1 MTVRENP
8 LRALQTFGQSVWLD
22 FLSRG
27 LLRSGQLAE
36 LIADD
41 GLRGVTSNP
50 AIFEKAI
57 NHSHDYDETIARLAS
72 QGKSVEE
79 IYRNMVV
86 EDIQDAADALR
97 PLYDKLHG
105 NDGFVSLEVS
115 PRLARDTQ
123 ATLAEARELWS
134 LVNRPNAFI
143 KVPGTREGL
152 PAIEQLLAEG
162 VNVNITLLFDL
173 ARYRDVVEAYLRA
186 LERRA
191 AQGRPLDRIA
201 SVASFFISRIDTLV
215 DERLEEATKRDPA
228 KAESAAALCG
238 RVAVASAKVAYEIHE
253 EVIGSQR
260 FGALAAG
267 GARPQ
272 RLLWASTGT
281 KNPHYS
287 DVMYVEPLVGPDTVT
302 TLPMETLEAYRDHGK
317 PAARLK
323 DGRQEAHSVL
333 RRLGEVPI
341 DLTAITGQ
349 LEEEGIVKFVEP
361 FERLMAALR
370 ERRAAAGVH

>member
-1 MTVRENP
+1 MGTKENP
-8 LRALQTFGQSVWLD
+8 LRALQAFGQSVWLD

-27 LLRSGQLAE
+27 MLRSGQLAE

-57 NHSHDYDETIARLAS
+57 NHSHDYDEAIARLAN
-72 QGKSVEE
+72 QQTPVEE
-79 IYRNMVV
+79 IYREMVV

-97 PLYDKLHG
+97 PLYDNLAG

-123 ATLAEARELWS
+123 ATLAEARQLWW
-134 LVNRPNAFI
+134 LVNRPNVFI

-152 PAIEQLLAEG
+152 PAIEGLLAEG
-162 VNVNITLLFDL
+162 INVNITLLFDL

-215 DERLEEATKRDPA
+215 DERLEELAKQDPA
-228 KAESAAALCG
+228 KAESAAALGG
-238 RVAVASAKVAYEIHE
+238 RVAIASAKVAYEIYE
-253 EVIGSQR
+253 EVVGSRR
-260 FGALAAG
+260 FGALAAA

-302 TLPMETLEAYRDHGK
+302 TLPMETLDAYRDHGK
-317 PAARLK
+317 PAARLR
-323 DGRQEAHSVL
+323 DGRLDAHSVL
-333 RRLGEVPI
+333 RRLGEVGI

-349 LEEEGIVKFVEP
+349 IEEQGIVKFVEP

-370 ERRAAAGVH
+370 DKRATAGVG

>member
-1 MTVRENP
+1 MTTKENP
-8 LRALQTFGQSVWLD
+8 LRQLHTFGQSVWLD

-27 LLRSGQLAE
+27 MLRSGQLAD
-36 LIADD
+36 LIGDD

-57 NHSHDYDETIARLAS
+57 NHSHDYDEIIARLAA
-72 QGKSVEE
+72 QGSSIEE
-79 IYRNMVV
+79 IYREMVV

-97 PLYDKLHG
+97 PLYDQVAG

-123 ATLAEARELWS
+123 ATLAEARQLWL
-134 LVNRPNAFI
+134 LVNRPNVFI

-162 VNVNITLLFDL
+162 INVNITLLFDL
-173 ARYRDVVEAYLRA
+173 ARYRDVAEVYLRA
-186 LERRA
+186 LEHRA
-191 AQGRPLDRIA
+191 AQGRPLDRLA

-215 DERLEEATKRDPA
+215 DERLESLMKQEPA
-228 KAESAAALCG
+228 KAEEATALCG
-238 RVAVASAKVAYEIHE
+238 QVAVASAKVAYEIYE
-253 EVIGSQR
+253 EIIGSQR
-260 FGALAAG
+260 FGALAAA

-287 DVMYVEPLVGPDTVT
+287 DVMYVEPLIGPDTVT

-317 PAARLK
+317 PAARLRN
-323 DGRQEAHSVL
+323 GRHEAHAVL
-333 RRLGEVPI
+333 RRLGEAGI
-341 DLTAITGQ
+341 DLTAVTGE
-349 LEEEGIVKFVEP
+349 LEEQGIVKFVEP

-370 ERRAAAGVH
+370 DKRATVGAR

>member
-1 MTVRENP
+1 MATKENP
-8 LRALQTFGQSVWLD
+8 LRALQAFGQSVWLD

-27 LLRSGQLAE
+27 MLRSGQLAE
-36 LIADD
+36 LIAND
-41 GLRGVTSNP
+41 GLGGVTSNP

-57 NHSHDYDETIARLAS
+57 NHSHDYDETIARLAA
-72 QGKSVEE
+72 QGTPIEE

-97 PLYDKLHG
+97 PLYDKLDG
-105 NDGFVSLEVS
+105 KDGFVSLEVS

-134 LVNRPNAFI
+134 LVNRPNVFI
-143 KVPGTREGL
+143 KVPGTQEGL

-162 VNVNITLLFDL
+162 INVNITLLFDL

-186 LERRA
+186 LQRRA

-215 DERLEEATKRDPA
+215 DERLEDAMKQDPA

-238 RVAVASAKVAYEIHE
+238 RVAIASAKVAYEIYE
-253 EVIGSQR
+253 EIIGSQR
-260 FGALAAG
+260 FGALAAA

-287 DVMYVEPLVGPDTVT
+287 DVMYVEPLIGPDTVT
-302 TLPMETLEAYRDHGK
+302 TLPMETLEAYREHGN
-317 PAARLK
+317 PAARLR
-323 DGRQEAHSVL
+323 DERHEAHSVL
-333 RRLGEVPI
+333 RRLGEVRI

-349 LEEEGIVKFVEP
+349 LEEQGIVKFVEP

-370 ERRAAAGVH
+370 QRRAAAGVR

>member
-1 MTVRENP
+1 MGTKENP
-8 LRALQTFGQSVWLD
+8 LRALQAFGHSVWLD

-27 LLRSGQLAE
+27 MLRSGQLAE

-57 NHSHDYDETIARLAS
+57 NHSHDYDEAIARLAN
-72 QGKSVEE
+72 QQTPVEE
-79 IYRNMVV
+79 IYREMVV

-97 PLYDKLHG
+97 PLYDNLAG

-123 ATLAEARELWS
+123 ATLAEARQLWW
-134 LVNRPNAFI
+134 LVNRPNVFI

-152 PAIEQLLAEG
+152 PAIEGLLAEG
-162 VNVNITLLFDL
+162 INVNITLLFDL

-215 DERLEEATKRDPA
+215 DERLEELAKQDPA
-228 KAESAAALCG
+228 KAESAAALGG
-238 RVAVASAKVAYEIHE
+238 RVAIASAKVAYEIYE
-253 EVIGSQR
+253 EVVGSRR
-260 FGALAAG
+260 FGALAAA

-302 TLPMETLEAYRDHGK
+302 TLPMETLDAYRDHGK
-317 PAARLK
+317 PAARLR
-323 DGRQEAHSVL
+323 DGRLDAHSVL
-333 RRLGEVPI
+333 RRLGEVGI

-349 LEEEGIVKFVEP
+349 IEEQGIVKFVEP

-370 ERRAAAGVH
+370 DKRATAGVG

>member
-1 MTVRENP
+1 MTTKENP
-8 LRALQTFGQSVWLD
+8 LRQLHTFGQSVWLD

-27 LLRSGQLAE
+27 MLRSGQLAD
-36 LIADD
+36 LIGDD

-57 NHSHDYDETIARLAS
+57 NHSHDYDETVARLAA
-72 QGKSVEE
+72 QGNSIEE
-79 IYRNMVV
+79 IYREMVV

-97 PLYDKLHG
+97 PLYDRVG
-105 NDGFVSLEVS
+105 GTDGFVSLEVS

-123 ATLAEARELWS
+123 ATLAEARELWM
-134 LVNRPNAFI
+134 LVNRPNVFI

-152 PAIEQLLAEG
+152 PAIEQLLVEG
-162 VNVNITLLFDL
+162 INVNITLLFDL
-173 ARYRDVVEAYLRA
+173 ARYRDVAEVYLRA
-186 LERRA
+186 LEHRA
-191 AQGRPLDRIA
+191 AQGRPIDRLA

-215 DERLEEATKRDPA
+215 DERLESLMKQEPA
-228 KAESAAALCG
+228 KAEEATALSG
-238 RVAVASAKVAYEIHE
+238 QVAVASAKVAYEIYE
-253 EVIGSQR
+253 EIIGSQR
-260 FGALAAG
+260 FGALAAA

-317 PAARLK
+317 PAARLR
-323 DGRQEAHSVL
+323 DGRREAHAVL
-333 RRLGEVPI
+333 RRLGEAGI
-341 DLTAITGQ
+341 DLTAITGE
-349 LEEEGIVKFVEP
+349 LEEQGVAKFVEP

-370 ERRAAAGVH
+370 DKRAAVGAH